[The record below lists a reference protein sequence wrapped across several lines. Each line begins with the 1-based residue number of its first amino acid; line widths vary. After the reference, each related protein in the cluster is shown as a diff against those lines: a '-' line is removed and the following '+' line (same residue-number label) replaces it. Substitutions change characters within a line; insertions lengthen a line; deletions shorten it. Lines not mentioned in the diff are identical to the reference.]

1 MPDSLIPEMKY
12 TTYFEP
18 DTVKIIVV
26 NSQHHGKVWQ
36 HTHGFF
42 EFVYV
47 DSGFSLHSYNGKT
60 SILTAGDL
68 FAIFPGEVHSYSRAY
83 HTTIYNCLFYLDE
96 LGSLRDEVLRLPSI
110 DWERKND
117 TLPIIRVGL
126 SERRELLEILEQMK
140 TERRNK
146 SDGWELTMKGLL
158 LRFLVLY
165 SRLLTESKRIAPSH
179 SEPGGTR
186 ETDERGYHG
195 YIYAALSFIEENY
208 ARDISC
214 TDIAEAAGLSSDY
227 LTRQFKAVM
236 SMTPAEY
243 VRKFRIAKS
252 MDLLRSTDASIASI
266 ATEVGFGSISLY
278 SRVFKQIT
286 GTSPATF
293 RKE

>member
-1 MPDSLIPEMKY
+1 MQDSLIPEMKY
-12 TTYFEP
+12 LDYFEP

-68 FAIFPGEVHSYSRAY
+68 FAIYPGEVHSYSRAF
-83 HTTIYNCLFYLDE
+83 HTEIYNCLFYLDE
-96 LGSLRDEVLRLPSI
+96 LGSLTNELLRLPGISR
-110 DWERKND
+110 EGKSEA
-117 TLPIIRVGL
+117 LPIIRVGL
-126 SERRELLEILEQMK
+126 SDRRELVEILERMR
-140 TERRNK
+140 TERKNK
-146 SDGWELTMKGLL
+146 ADGWELNMKGLL
-158 LRFLVLY
+158 IRFLVLY
-165 SRLLTESKRIAPSH
+165 SRLITEAKRSAPTDGKAH
-179 SEPGGTR
+179 

-195 YIYAALSFIEENY
+195 YIYSALSFIEENY
-208 ARDISC
+208 AGEITCS
-214 TDIAEAAGLSSDY
+214 DIAKAAGLSSDY
-227 LTRQFKAVM
+227 LTKQFKAVM
-236 SMTPAEY
+236 SMTPTEY

-252 MDLLRSTDASIASI
+252 MDLLRSTDDSIADI
-266 ATEVGFGSISLY
+266 ANAVGFGSISLY

-286 GTSPATF
+286 GVSPAAF